1 MARNGP
7 GRKVGRKMKEEMHA
21 KENKKLILWLKAH
34 GHTDTEVVDCL
45 LSLAEDE
52 PKKEAKKKKP
62 VTQPSK
68 AK

>member
-1 MARNGP
+1 MNDR
-7 GRKVGRKMKEEMHA
+7 MHA
-21 KENKKLILWLKAH
+21 KENAKLIRWLKAH
-34 GHTDTEVVDCL
+34 GHSDTEVVECL

-62 VTQPSK
+62 VTKPST

>member
-1 MARNGP
+1 MN
-7 GRKVGRKMKEEMHA
+7 EEMHA
-21 KENKKLILWLKAH
+21 KENKRLIQWLKAH
-34 GHTDTEVVDCL
+34 GHTDSEVVDCFL
-45 LSLAEDE
+45 YLAEDE

>member
-1 MARNGP
+1 MND
-7 GRKVGRKMKEEMHA
+7 KMHA

-45 LSLAEDE
+45 LCLAEDE
-52 PKKEAKKKKP
+52 PKKTAKKKKP
-62 VTQPSK
+62 VTKPST